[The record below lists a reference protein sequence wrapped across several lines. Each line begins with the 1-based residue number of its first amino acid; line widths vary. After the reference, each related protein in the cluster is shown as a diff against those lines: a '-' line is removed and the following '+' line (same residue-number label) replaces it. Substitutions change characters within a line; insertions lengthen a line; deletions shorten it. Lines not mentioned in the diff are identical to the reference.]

1 MRNIFFL
8 LLAASFFLGAC
19 KDDDVTSA
27 DYFEALEQDTVLL
40 GAGEGEQTVTLNTNL
55 FVTPELDNAGA
66 EWCEVEFR
74 PIPPRL
80 LIRVQPNP
88 NGEIRSTSIR
98 LKTDLLQR
106 TLCVRQLGQN
116 PAIVLSPDSYKVPQ
130 AASVLKVPF
139 VANVDI
145 QVNPLAKWITY
156 KEMISGNQADTLVFD
171 IAATVEVSRRAD
183 VELTYGTE
191 VKTLLHIVQQAEDTT
206 YVPVEPEGLVKKVEV
221 AEVTAPDDVQ
231 MLGGELKDMI
241 DGNTETGWSG
251 YSEQA
256 ALSLIFNFQDVE
268 QVDYII
274 YQADAKYYAPVKK
287 VDLYV
292 QRKGETG
299 FTKYGTTYNVNAE
312 YGSVVKIPC
321 HEPILQPQAI
331 RMDITGYEVGNK
343 QYGQCAEMEFY
354 AFNVAT
360 GSVFTDK
367 TCSALQE
374 TVTIE
379 QIQAMENTFLRNLAM
394 HLYSGTY
401 DTEFRVQEYTAYMN
415 PDLQRQKT
423 KTSSFSYLEDPTGIS
438 VKAGEE
444 IVVLV
449 GDTHGEQIGM
459 MLMDWENMTYPKM
472 RAEPKY
478 TLEEGMNVFTADR
491 NGLLYIY
498 YMVNDVT
505 GKQPVKIHIPT
516 GEVNGY
522 FNIDRHTNSQWK
534 QLLQT
539 KAKHKFL
546 DVQGKLTHLLFPS
559 DDFRALCPD
568 DVVRLLE
575 LTDSIAFLEH
585 DLAGLYK
592 YNRDNMNRMFCRIT
606 YETGDFAAFATAY
619 HTAYIPGEVKIIC
632 DADRLRKEPWAMA
645 HEFGHCHQIESFKWK
660 GMTEVSNNVFSLYV
674 QTTFGNES
682 RILAEGCY
690 PQAHD
695 EIAVTGIS
703 HSACTNVF
711 LTLVPFWQLQL
722 YFDKVLNQPD
732 FYKDMYEEFRT
743 NEVYGGNGEKQL
755 NFVKQA
761 CKYGKKDLTKFFE
774 YWGLLTEDD
783 LQPFPGGQR
792 GQFAVTADG
801 IAQTKGDIVAM
812 GLGKALA
819 IQYLK
824 DDNVE
829 LFRQNKAVK
838 AGQVTLN
845 GTSLTLTGWENVVAY
860 EVYQSGKLI
869 QVSQK
874 PAFTLLSADV
884 TVKAVAAD
892 GTLTDVQF

>member
-19 KDDDVTSA
+19 KDDDVTST
-27 DYFEALEQDTVLL
+27 DYFEALEQDTVLW

-55 FVTPELDNAGA
+55 FVTPELDAAGA

-80 LIRVQPNP
+80 LIHVQPNP
-88 NGEIRSTSIR
+88 NGEMRSTIIR

-106 TLCVRQLGQN
+106 SLCVRQLGQN
-116 PAIVLSPDSYKVPQ
+116 PAIVLSPDSYKVSQ
-130 AASVLKVPF
+130 AATVLKVPF

-145 QVNPLAKWITY
+145 QVNPLANWITY

-171 IAATVEVSRRAD
+171 IAATVEISRRAD

-206 YVPVEPEGLVKKVEV
+206 YVPANPEGLVKKVEV
-221 AEVTAPDDVQ
+221 AEVTAPDDVK
-231 MLGGELKDMI
+231 MIGGELKDII
-241 DGNTETGWSG
+241 DGDIATGWSG

-256 ALSLIFNFQDVE
+256 ALSLIFKFQDVE

-274 YQADAKYYAPVKK
+274 YKADAKYYGPIQKI
-287 VDLYV
+287 DLYV
-292 QRKGETG
+292 QRKGETE
-299 FTKYGTTYNVNAE
+299 FTKYGTTYNVNADH
-312 YGSVVKIPC
+312 GSVVKMPC
-321 HEPILQPQAI
+321 PDPILQPQAI

-354 AFNVAT
+354 AFNAAA

-401 DTEFRVQEYTAYMN
+401 DTEFRVQEYAAYMN
-415 PDLQRQKT
+415 PDLQRLTT

-444 IVVLV
+444 IVMLV
-449 GDTHGEQIGM
+449 GDTHGEQIGV

-472 RAEPKY
+472 KPEPKY
-478 TLEEGMNVFTADR
+478 ILEEGTNVFTADR
-491 NGLLYIY
+491 DGLLYIY

-522 FNIDRHTNSQWK
+522 FNIYRHTNSQWK

-559 DDFRALCPD
+559 DDFRAFCPD

-575 LTDSIAFLEH
+575 VSDSIAFMEH
-585 DLAGLYK
+585 DMAGLYK

-632 DADRLRKEPWAMA
+632 DRLRKEPWAMA

-674 QTTFGNES
+674 QTAFGNES

-743 NEVYGGNGEKQL
+743 NEVYGGDGKKQL

-774 YWGLLTEDD
+774 YWGLLTEDN
-783 LQPFPGGQR
+783 LQPFPGGQQ
-792 GQFAVTADG
+792 GQFEVTADE
-801 IAQTKGDIVAM
+801 IAQAKSDIAAM
-812 GLGKALA
+812 ELGKALA

-860 EVYQSGKLI
+860 EVYRAGKLI

-874 PAFTLLSADV
+874 PAFTLPSADV
-884 TVKAVAAD
+884 AVKAVAAD
-892 GTLTDVQF
+892 GTLTDVHF

>member
-1 MRNIFFL
+1 MRNIFFV

-88 NGEIRSTSIR
+88 NGEIRSTNIR

-145 QVNPLAKWITY
+145 QVNSLAKWITY

-171 IAATVEVSRRAD
+171 IAGTVEISRRAD

-206 YVPVEPEGLVKKVEV
+206 YVPAEESGLVKRVTV
-221 AEVTAPDDVQ
+221 AEVTAPEDVKTAT
-231 MLGGELKDMI
+231 GNFSDMI
-241 DGNTETGWSG
+241 DGDVSTAWSG
-251 YSEQA
+251 SSEQPVV
-256 ALSLIFNFQDVE
+256 SLIFKFQDVE
-268 QVDYII
+268 RVDYMI
-274 YQADAKYYAPVKK
+274 YKAGAIYGPFQK

-292 QRKGETG
+292 QRKGESE
-299 FTKYGTTYNVNAE
+299 FTKYGTTYNVLA
-312 YGSVVKIPC
+312 GSSDVYKMACPD
-321 HEPILQPQAI
+321 PILEPQAI
-331 RMDITGYEVGNK
+331 RMDITGIQAGNK
-343 QYGQCAEMEFY
+343 QFAQCAEMEFY
-354 AFNVAT
+354 AFDASV
-360 GSVFTDK
+360 SVFTDK
-367 TCSALQE
+367 TCSALKE

-401 DTEFRVQEYTAYMN
+401 DTEFRVQEYAAYMN
-415 PDLQRQKT
+415 PDLQREKT

-449 GDTHGEQIGM
+449 GDTHGEQIGV
-459 MLMDWENMTYPKM
+459 MLMDWENMKHGNMKP
-472 RAEPKY
+472 EPKY
-478 TLEEGMNVFTADR
+478 ILEEGTNVFTADR
-491 NGLLYIY
+491 DGLLYIY

-539 KAKHKFL
+539 RAKHKFL

-585 DLAGLYK
+585 DMAGLYK
-592 YNRDNMNRMFCRIT
+592 YDRDNMNRMFCRIT
-606 YETGDFAAFATAY
+606 YEPGSWAAFATAY
-619 HTAYIPGEVKIIC
+619 HTAYVPVEAKIIC

-682 RILAEGCY
+682 RILAESYY

-711 LTLVPFWQLQL
+711 QTLVPFWQLQL

-732 FYKDMYEEFRT
+732 FYKDMYEEFRE
-743 NEVYGGNGEKQL
+743 NEVSGDAKQQL

-761 CKYGKKDLTKFFE
+761 CRYGKKDLTKFFE

-783 LQPFPGGQR
+783 LQPFPGGQQ

-801 IAQTKGDIVAM
+801 IAQTKSDIAAM

-874 PAFTLLSADV
+874 PAFTLPSADV